1 MERPLTV
8 AVIAGGLTHEREISL
23 ISGRRIAGALMNSG
37 IQAKV
42 LDLDSQ
48 LLQRLK
54 ALEPDI
60 CWPTVHGA
68 SGEDGS
74 LQDLLDLA
82 GDPFVGTGADGCR
95 VAYDKSV
102 AAAALSE
109 AGVAVPDSIAI
120 PQSLFREVGVNA
132 ILDLFES
139 RFGFPLVVK
148 PTRAGSSM
156 GLTIVESR
164 AQLPGAMVDCF
175 AYGEVALVQ
184 QFIAGREFG
193 VAVADFG
200 QGAQALPP
208 VEIRAAGIYDYDAR
222 YNPGRVEYF
231 VAEDLAVAGVAEVA
245 SLAQEVHRVLKL
257 RHLSRTDVILDASG
271 KAWFIDVNTA
281 PGMTETSIFPL
292 AAGAYAQT
300 HGIAPDQVYLEILK
314 AAALGE

>member
-23 ISGRRIAGALMNSG
+23 ISGRRVAGALVDSG

-48 LLQRLK
+48 LLQRLA

-60 CWPTVHGA
+60 CWTTVHGA

-74 LQDLLDLA
+74 LQDLLDLS
-82 GDPFVGTGADGCR
+82 GYPFVGTGAIGCR
-95 VAYDKSV
+95 IAYDKSV
-102 AAAALSE
+102 AAAVLGE
-109 AGVAVPDSIAI
+109 AGIAVPDSIAI

-132 ILDLFES
+132 ILDLLEA

-156 GLTIVESR
+156 GLTVVESR

-184 QFIAGREFG
+184 QFIRGREFG
-193 VAVADFG
+193 VAVADLG
-200 QGAQALPP
+200 EGPQALPP
-208 VEIRAAGIYDYDAR
+208 VEIRATGLYDYDAR

-231 VAEDLAVAGVAEVA
+231 VVTDAQAAGVADVA
-245 SLAQEVHRVLKL
+245 QIAQDVHRVLCL
-257 RHLSRTDVILDASG
+257 RHLSRTDVILDESG

-292 AAGAYAQT
+292 AAGAYAKA
-300 HGIAPDQVYLEILK
+300 HGIELNQVYLEILK
-314 AAALGE
+314 SAALSA

>member
-23 ISGRRIAGALMNSG
+23 ISGRRIAGALVDSG

-42 LDLDSQ
+42 LDLDAQ
-48 LLQRLK
+48 LLQRLA
-54 ALEPDI
+54 ALEPDV

-82 GDPFVGTGADGCR
+82 GYPFVGTGAVGCR
-95 VAYDKSV
+95 IAYDKSV
-102 AAAALSE
+102 AAAVLSA
-109 AGVAVPDSIAI
+109 AGVAVPDSMAI
-120 PQSLFREVGVNA
+120 PQTLFREVGVNA
-132 ILDLFES
+132 ILDLLEL

-156 GLTIVESR
+156 GLTIVDSR

-184 QFIAGREFG
+184 EFIAGREFG
-193 VAVADFG
+193 VAVADLG
-200 QGAQALPP
+200 DGAKALPP
-208 VEIRAAGIYDYDAR
+208 VEIRASGIYDYDAR

-231 VAEDLAVAGVAEVA
+231 MAEDVDAAGLTGVVAVAE
-245 SLAQEVHRVLKL
+245 SVHQVLNL
-257 RHLSRTDVILDASG
+257 RHLSRTDVILDDHG

-281 PGMTETSIFPL
+281 PGMTETSIFPI
-292 AAGAYAQT
+292 AASEYARKN
-300 HGIAPDQVYLEILK
+300 GFEFDQVYLNLLK
-314 AAALGE
+314 AAALNA